1 MPHIL
6 VIEDE
11 ANVQETIRTFLEEE
25 GYQVS
30 LAGNGRI
37 GIETAKQVQP
47 DLIICDIMMPDMDGL
62 GVIAALR
69 ELDGPVATTPFI
81 FLTAKADRPDI
92 RQGMNLGA
100 DDYLT
105 KPFTLDELLSAI
117 EVRLKKSVKIA
128 QNFAGELR
136 RVESQLA
143 DTLNRDAVT
152 GLPNQFLLRPLF
164 DAARTA
170 AGGEP
175 ELAMMILGLDRFQ
188 RFVTNHSYTMAS
200 HLLTAVAER
209 LQAQLPADA
218 RLLRLPGDQF
228 GLIIPGGGP
237 AERGAALLRE
247 LAHPFM
253 VGEQEV
259 FLTGSLGIARYPDD
273 GEDIDILIRKATMAM
288 NEAMAA
294 GGDTFRLYE
303 QVRRPVGT
311 GQLGLESSL
320 YRALERNE
328 FELYYQPQVQ
338 LSTGRIVG
346 AEALIRWHH
355 ADRGMVSP
363 GEFIPLAEQT
373 GQILPMGEWIITTAC
388 AQAAHWQQS
397 GMAQLRVS
405 VNLSGR
411 QLDQPDIAEYLSRAL
426 KESGLQPWLLEI
438 ELTESVVM
446 RDIQKAIATLK
457 LWSTLGV
464 RVAMDDFGTGYSSL
478 GYLKDLP
485 FNTLK
490 IDQCF
495 IRNVSDI
502 PENAA
507 IVAAVIQMAHDLNL
521 TVIAEGVESLDELR
535 FLKEQGCDEIQGYL
549 ISRPLPAAQFERVY
563 REQRVS
569 PALTWLTNEL
579 MD

>member
-11 ANVQETIRTFLEEE
+11 ANVQESIRTFLEEE

-30 LAGNGRI
+30 VAGNGRI
-37 GIETAKQVQP
+37 GIETAQQVAP

-69 ELDGPVATTPFI
+69 DLDGPVATTPFI

-128 QNFAGELR
+128 QSYAGELR

-143 DTLNRDAVT
+143 DTLNHDAVT

-164 DAARTA
+164 DDARAAA
-170 AGGEP
+170 ESAPG
-175 ELAMMILGLDRFQ
+175 LAMLILGLDRFQ

-200 HLLTAVAER
+200 HLLAAAAER
-209 LQAQLPADA
+209 LRADLPADA

-228 GLIIPGGGP
+228 GLILPGGG
-237 AERGAALLRE
+237 ATERAAALLQR
-247 LAHPFM
+247 LAAPFA
-253 VGEQEV
+253 VGDQEV
-259 FLTGSLGIARYPDD
+259 FLTGSLGLARYPED
-273 GEDIDILIRKATMAM
+273 GDDIDVLIRKATMAM

-303 QVRRPVGT
+303 QVRRAGGT

-328 FELYYQPQVQ
+328 FELYYQPQVH
-338 LSTGRIVG
+338 LSTGRIIG

-363 GEFIPLAEQT
+363 ADFIPLAEQT
-373 GQILPMGEWIITTAC
+373 GQILPMGEWIINTAC
-388 AQAAHWQQS
+388 QQAALWQQT
-397 GMAQLRVS
+397 GLGHLRVA

-411 QLDQPDIAEYLSRAL
+411 QLDQPDIAEHLDQAL
-426 KESGLQPWLLEI
+426 KHSGLAPYLLEI

-446 RDIQKAIATLK
+446 RDIQKAITTLK
-457 LWSTLGV
+457 QWSTLGV

-495 IRNVSDI
+495 IRNVSEI

-521 TVIAEGVESLDELR
+521 SVIAEGVESLDELR
-535 FLKEQGCDEIQGYL
+535 FLKDHGCDEIQGYL
-549 ISRPLPAAQFERVY
+549 ISRPLPAPQFERVF